1 MGLSADV
8 FTDTIKAL
16 MHDPR
21 VWGAFLA
28 IALIIGFVAMLAI
41 WAKKSQ
47 PESRDI
53 Y

>member
-8 FTDTIKAL
+8 FTDMIQAL
-16 MHDPR
+16 LHSPR

-28 IALIIGFVAMLAI
+28 IALIIGFIAMLVI